1 MSQDKVRPVPTREAF
16 EDFLYAEAALLDDWR
31 LDDWFAL
38 FAEGATYHVP
48 STGGRMDDDS
58 ATQLFYIA
66 DDYIRLRER
75 IERLKN
81 KGAHAEFPR
90 SILMHT
96 ISNVRILDNAG
107 DDFTVE
113 CNFVTYRAKNRVVDT
128 YFGRSRYVF
137 DCSSKSIKIKSK
149 RSLLA
154 MDLLYPGKITI
165 LL

>member
-1 MSQDKVRPVPTREAF
+1 MSQDTVKPVPTREAF
-16 EDFLYAEAALLDDWR
+16 EDFLFTEAALLDDWR
-31 LDDWFAL
+31 LDEWFAL

-48 STGGRMDDDS
+48 STGGRIDDDS

-90 SILMHT
+90 SILQHT
-96 ISNVRILDNAG
+96 ISNVRVMGNTG

-113 CNFVTYRAKNRVVDT
+113 CNFVTHRAKNRVIDT
-128 YFGRSRYVF
+128 YFGRSKYVF
-137 DCSSKSIKIKSK
+137 DCGLQPLKIKSK

-165 LL
+165 II